1 LTIQTTGSDWSDVGD
16 DGFFIWKLVAGDFD
30 VSVESAPVWNN
41 MGFNFAGLMARAY
54 NTNNS
59 SSPFSLTSTNGGE
72 NWVSLFR
79 FQEFGLNEVRQA
91 TNGANIELIFPE
103 DNSDTNSARFFRMVR
118 TDQTNFTFYWKTNA
132 SDSWAQITSINTDPP
147 TLTNGVLVRS
157 DLAGVPMQV
166 GIAQAMFSTASPQVY
181 FADFELS
188 GTNVD
193 AAPMPSAASSVVVSA
208 PNPTGSVNIAWDPGA
223 GSSGSLVVLRGGLAT
238 TPSPIIVNPIAGISY
253 TAATNYMNTN
263 AWIAGREQVVYA
275 ALIPTSP

>member
-1 LTIQTTGSDWSDVGD
+1 VQTTGSDWSDVGD
-16 DGFFIWKLVAGDFD
+16 DGFFIWKLVVGDFD

-41 MGFNFAGLMARAY
+41 VGFNFAGLMARAY

-59 SSPFSLTSTNGGE
+59 GSPFSLTSTNGGE

-91 TNGANIELIFPE
+91 TNGANIELTFPE

-132 SDSWAQITSINTDPP
+132 SDSWTQITSINTDPP

-157 DLAGVPMQV
+157 DLAGVAMQV

-181 FADFELS
+181 FADFELN
-188 GTNVD
+188 GTNVN
-193 AAPMPSAASSVVVSA
+193 AVAMPSAASNVVVSS
-208 PNPTGSVNIAWDPGA
+208 PNPTGSVNIAWIPA
-223 GSSGSLVVLRGGLAT
+223 
-238 TPSPIIVNPIAGISY
+238 P
-253 TAATNYMNTN
+253 AAAA
-263 AWIAGREQVVYA
+263 AWSCSVE
-275 ALIPTSP
+275 ALPRHLHP